1 MSHCATIDNMLVIRR
16 LIWDSWNIDHIA
28 RHDVTPKEVDEAC
41 HSDHSVRETH
51 EGRLMVISPAR
62 SGKLLAIVLAFK
74 EEGVYYPITAWPAS
88 GKLRRIYKQEHGKE

>member
-1 MSHCATIDNMLVIRR
+1 MVVIRH

-28 RHDVTPKEVDEAC
+28 RHDVTPEEVDEAC
-41 HSDHSVRETH
+41 HIDHSVRETH
-51 EGRLMVISPAR
+51 GGRLMVISPTR

-74 EEGVYYPITAWPAS
+74 EEGIYYPVTAWPAS